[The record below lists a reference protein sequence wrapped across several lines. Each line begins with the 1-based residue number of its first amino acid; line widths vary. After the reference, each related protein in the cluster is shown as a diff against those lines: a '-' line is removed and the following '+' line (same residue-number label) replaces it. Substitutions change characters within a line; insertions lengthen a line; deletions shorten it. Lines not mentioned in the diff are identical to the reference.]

1 MLYTIDPI
9 AFHLGPLPVRWY
21 GIIIA
26 CGILVG
32 YLIAQR
38 EAKKR
43 GFPEDT
49 LMDIV
54 VWSVIIGIICARIYY
69 VAFEWGYYS
78 QHPAEI
84 PMIMNGGIAIHGG
97 LIGALT
103 TGFILAKRKG
113 YSFFQ
118 LADIAAPSI
127 ILAQGIGRWGNFMN
141 QEAHGPEVSKT
152 FLEQLHLPNFI
163 IDQMQIDG
171 VYYHPT
177 FLYESLWNV
186 LGFIVLILLRKRL
199 KIGQT
204 FLLYTIWYSIGRFFI
219 EGMRTDS
226 LMLTEHIKMA
236 QAISISIIVVSI
248 IIWLYR
254 YRYKVPTYGTVHHP
268 LRSSIDETNR

>member
-1 MLYTIDPI
+1 MIYTIDPI
-9 AFHLGPLPVRWY
+9 AFHLGPLAVRWY

-43 GFPEDT
+43 GFPEDA
-49 LMDIV
+49 LIDIV

-141 QEAHGPEVSKT
+141 QEAHGPEVAKS

-163 IDQMQIDG
+163 IEQMHIDG

-177 FLYESLWNV
+177 FLYESLWNI
-186 LGFIVLILLRKRL
+186 LGFIILMLLRRHL
-199 KIGQT
+199 KVGQT
-204 FLLYTIWYSIGRFFI
+204 FLLYAIWYSIGRFFI

-226 LMLTEHIKMA
+226 LMLTEHFKMA
-236 QAISISIIVVSI
+236 QVISVSI
-248 IIWLYR
+248 IIVSILIWIYRALR
-254 YRYKVPTYGTVHHP
+254 YRVPTYGLVHRP
-268 LRSSIDETNR
+268 LRGSKDETY